1 MVSAWLQSS
10 SRKVST
16 VACFTIKTPSLTNTH
31 QSETSLALGGKVIA
45 AAGTQEKMDV
55 CMKYGGADYAV
66 DYTKP
71 NWQKDVMEITK
82 GKGVDVVYDPVGRI
96 RGLSLAFLLHS
107 I

>member
-1 MVSAWLQSS
+1 M
-10 SRKVST
+10 
-16 VACFTIKTPSLTNTH
+16 
-31 QSETSLALGGKVIA
+31 GGKVIA

-96 RGLSLAFLLHS
+96 RGLSLAHPIPSGSNSHFLLLRVP
-107 I
+107 